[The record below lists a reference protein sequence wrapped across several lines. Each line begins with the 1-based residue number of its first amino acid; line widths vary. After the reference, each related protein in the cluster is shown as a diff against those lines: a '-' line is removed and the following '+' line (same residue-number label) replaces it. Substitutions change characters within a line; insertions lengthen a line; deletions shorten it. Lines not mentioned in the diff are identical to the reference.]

1 MYCHRLRVDDMSG
14 QLVLHAEVVDADID
28 LMDVVR
34 RVSGPGGGAVA
45 TFTGLVREVDQGR
58 RVVEL
63 EYVAHDSANR
73 VITEVALDI
82 AAKYDDLIG
91 LAVVHRTG
99 TLRVGEIAMVVAASA
114 AHRAA
119 TLAACAAAVEEVKT
133 RLPVWKRQVFDDG
146 TDEWVN
152 SP

>member
-1 MYCHRLRVDDMSG
+1 MRIV
-14 QLVLHAEVVDADID
+14 HAEVVDADID
-28 LMDVVR
+28 LADVVR
-34 RVSGPGGGAVA
+34 RVSGPGCGGVA
-45 TFTGLVREVDQGR
+45 TFTGLVREIDQGR
-58 RVVEL
+58 RVIEL

-73 VITEVALDI
+73 VITDVANDI

-91 LAVVHRTG
+91 LAVVHRVG
-99 TLRVGEIAMVVAASA
+99 ILRVGEVAVVVAASA

-119 TLAACAAAVEEVKT
+119 ALAACAAAVEAVKT
-133 RLPVWKRQVFDDG
+133 LLPVWKRQLFEDG

>member
-1 MYCHRLRVDDMSG
+1 MHVVY
-14 QLVLHAEVVDADID
+14 AEVIDVDID
-28 LMDVVR
+28 LADVVS
-34 RVSGPGGGAVA
+34 RVSGPGCGAVA
-45 TFTGLVREVDQGR
+45 TFTGLVREIDQGR

-73 VITEVALDI
+73 VITEVANDI

-91 LAVVHRTG
+91 LAVVHRVG
-99 TLRVGEIAMVVAASA
+99 ILRVGEVAVVVAASA

-119 TLAACAAAVEEVKT
+119 ALAACAAAVEEVKT
-133 RLPVWKRQVFDDG
+133 LLPVWKRQLFDDG

>member
-1 MYCHRLRVDDMSG
+1 MRI
-14 QLVLHAEVVDADID
+14 LHAEVVDTDID
-28 LMDVVR
+28 LADVVR
-34 RVSGPGGGAVA
+34 RVSGPGCGGVA

-58 RVVEL
+58 RVIEL
-63 EYVAHDSANR
+63 EYVAHDSANQ
-73 VITEVALDI
+73 VITEVANDI

-99 TLRVGEIAMVVAASA
+99 ILRVGEVAVVVAASA

-119 TLAACAAAVEEVKT
+119 ALAACAAAVEAVKT
-133 RLPVWKRQVFDDG
+133 LLPVWKRQLFDDG